1 MGDALVAVDAGLLAA
16 HQERLMRAGRARALP
31 GEVHVAEIVA
41 VAAFQRIV
49 RLQADP
55 FALGQLSDE
64 EWKEMREMTKTK

>member
-1 MGDALVAVDAGLLAA
+1 MTGI
-16 HQERLMRAGRARALP
+16 GRHRGSFVSSSFLEPVFHERALP

-41 VAAFQRIV
+41 IAAFQRIV
-49 RLQADP
+49 RLQSDP